1 MRSAILRKNLNIQ
14 SMKKAILSTATGAAA
29 LALALTA
36 AQSCDFKMGKDE
48 SEGMLRIHFVEDA
61 RLPVAEPWQMDTKAG
76 AAADTNEF
84 ILSVT
89 DSKGASLYYGKFG
102 AAPETIV
109 TAPGTYTVS
118 AKSCEFTTPLFA
130 YPQYGDTQVVVVKSG
145 EVCSVTLD
153 CSQINSGIRL
163 KIDPEFLVEYP
174 KGVLFLKSADGR
186 LMYGY
191 TEKRIA
197 YFRPGNVSLVLNN
210 DGKESVIC
218 SRNLEAREVL
228 TLYLSVA
235 SSGSSSAAGIHVQV
249 DTSRN
254 WTSENL
260 IIGDSGSGK
269 GKEMENA
276 FSVSQAKDNVGEV
289 DVWITGYIVGG
300 DLSSS
305 RCSFTPPFSSRTN
318 IAIAD
323 KASCTDKASCMSVQL
338 ASGAIRDALNLVDN
352 PGLLGTQVWIKGD
365 IVAAYYG
372 IPGIQSIS
380 EYSL

>member
-1 MRSAILRKNLNIQ
+1 
-14 SMKKAILSTATGAAA
+14 MKKVTLSNAAGAAA

-36 AQSCDFKMGKDE
+36 TQSCDFKMGKDE
-48 SEGMLRIHFVEDA
+48 SEGVLEIHFVQDA
-61 RLPVAEPWQMDTKAG
+61 RLPVAEPWQMDTKAV

-102 AAPETIV
+102 AAPQTIV

-118 AKSCEFTTPLFA
+118 AKSCEFVTPVFA
-130 YPQYGDTQVVVVKSG
+130 CPQYGDTQVVVVKSG

-153 CSQINSGIRL
+153 CCQINSGIRL

-174 KGVLFLKSADGR
+174 NGVLFLKSADGK
-186 LMYGY
+186 LMYSY

-210 DGKESVIC
+210 EGKESVIC
-218 SRNLEAREVL
+218 NRSLEAREVL
-228 TLYLSVA
+228 TMYLSVA

-260 IIGDSGSGK
+260 VIGGGSSGK
-269 GKEMENA
+269 GKEKEDA
-276 FSVSQAKDNVGEV
+276 FSVAQAKDNIGAT
-289 DVWITGYIVGG
+289 DVWVTGYIVGG

-305 RCSFTPPFSSRTN
+305 RCSFTAPFTSRTN
-318 IAIAD
+318 VAIAA
-323 KASCTDKASCMSVQL
+323 KSSCTDKESCLSVQL
-338 ASGAIRDALNLVDN
+338 SSGAVRDALNLVDN
-352 PGLLGTQVWIKGD
+352 PGLLGKQVWLKGD
-365 IVAAYYG
+365 IVPAYYG

-380 EYSL
+380 EYEL